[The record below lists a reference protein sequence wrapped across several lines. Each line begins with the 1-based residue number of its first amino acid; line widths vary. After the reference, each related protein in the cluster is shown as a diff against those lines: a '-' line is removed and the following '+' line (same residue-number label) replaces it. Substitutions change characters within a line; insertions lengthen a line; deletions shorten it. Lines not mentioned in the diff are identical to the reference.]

1 MSAASVASA
10 ARGSRWIRP
19 KVLKQRLLTALVLIP
34 LFVWGVLALPT
45 LYFSALRAVVVSIA
59 ANELG
64 RLVRLPSTARRVFVA
79 AVAATLLIITL
90 AAPVPPLAH
99 GLAIAAELW
108 WLVAQRRLRR
118 YEAGEP
124 VPHGRW
130 CGALIGL
137 LVLVPPWLALSELH
151 RDPATGP
158 SYVLLLFVLIWVADS
173 GAYFSGR
180 RYGRRKL
187 APRVSPGKTREGVAG
202 GMAAALVVAVIGA
215 RIFDMSFAATGAF
228 MILCGLVVVI
238 SVVGDLVESLFKRE
252 AGVKDSGRF
261 LPGHGGALDRIDSL
275 TAAAPLFYLGVILIR
290 RFT

>member
-1 MSAASVASA
+1 
-10 ARGSRWIRP
+10 
-19 KVLKQRLLTALVLIP
+19 VLKQRLLTALVLIP

-45 LYFSALRAVVVSIA
+45 LYFSALLAVVVIIA
-59 ANELG
+59 ANEWG

-99 GLAIAAELW
+99 GLAIAAVLW
-108 WLVAQRRLRR
+108 WLVALRWLRR

-130 CGALIGL
+130 SGALIGL

-158 SYVLLLFVLIWVADS
+158 AYVLLLFVLIWVADS

-187 APRVSPGKTREGVAG
+187 APRVSPGKTREGVIG
-202 GMAAALVVAVIGA
+202 GMAAALIAALIGA
-215 RIFDMSFAATGAF
+215 LILNFPLAVLPVFMVLCAA
-228 MILCGLVVVI
+228 VVVI

-252 AGVKDSGRF
+252 AGVKDSGHF

-275 TAAAPLFYLGVILIR
+275 TAAAPVFYLGVGLIGR
-290 RFT
+290 LT